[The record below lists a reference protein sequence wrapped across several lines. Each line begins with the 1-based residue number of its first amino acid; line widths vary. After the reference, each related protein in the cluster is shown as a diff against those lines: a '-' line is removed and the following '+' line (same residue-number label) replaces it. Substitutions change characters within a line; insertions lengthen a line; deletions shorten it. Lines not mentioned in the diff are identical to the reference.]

1 MTRKLYKIF
10 TFVVGLCALNT
21 SFGQKPNYTAND
33 KIAPYTGYFAYGSNP
48 GYFGGYNNN
57 ATSDKLMADLFKRLN
72 LHTTRPALY
81 DAFLEQWGLNIRVSE
96 FEYYTKTL
104 GMHDLTLFLNE
115 ASESHRETVKINC
128 GSFEARSLMF
138 KNMYE
143 PIWDDS
149 TNGKTPINDQN
160 YFAAYIYKVVKT
172 YGKYVKFYEIW
183 NEPDYVHN
191 GNIPLLTKGQP
202 GNWWENNPAPCDL
215 INLNAPVTNYI
226 RLMRIAYEV
235 IKSQDPNALVTT
247 GGIGYDNFLDVI
259 LRNTDAPDGK
269 VSAEYPLKGGAYFDV
284 ISFHSYP
291 QYTLSAWDNSCSC
304 RKYLRHS
311 DNAANK
317 VIVLKDKFEAVLK
330 KYGYDG
336 ITYPKKYAILTETN
350 IPGKSNVGK
359 DHIGSAEAQR
369 NFAIK
374 MFVLTQKN
382 DIKQSYIY
390 TIGDGVDASAYDAN
404 KEGFDMMGLYYN
416 LNKATPATATPKD
429 AGIAV
434 KSLAGFLHGYAYD
447 ATATA
452 ALKLP
457 NTVDGGAFVKGS
469 ETRYVLWAKTN
480 ADLVESPSGVLY
492 SFPLSLG
499 VQSIVSRSWNFASTN
514 ITQNIAGSVV
524 GLVGSP
530 QLITV
535 SNLVSVSDE
544 QLQASAFTLYP
555 NPAMKE
561 FNITFAEN
569 THKEAKLSIFDM
581 QGIELKTA
589 ILAANQNT
597 ISAEG
602 LKPGVY
608 QVKVFTDNGST
619 SQKLIIVE

>member
-10 TFVVGLCALNT
+10 TIWVGLSAIQICL
-21 SFGQKPNYTAND
+21 GQKPNYTAND
-33 KIAPYTGYFAYGSNP
+33 KIAPYTGYFAYGGNP
-48 GYFGGYNNN
+48 GYYGGYNSNKPN
-57 ATSDKLMADLFKRLN
+57 DKLIADLFNKIN
-72 LHTTRPALY
+72 LHTIRPALY
-81 DAFLEQWGLNIRVSE
+81 DAFLEQWGLNIRISE

-104 GMHDLTLFLNE
+104 GMHDITLFLNE
-115 ASESHRETVKINC
+115 ASDAHRETVKINC

-149 TNGKTPINDQN
+149 TTGKTPINDQN

-183 NEPDYVHN
+183 NEPDFVNN
-191 GNIPLLTKGQP
+191 GNIPLLTKGQA

-215 INLNAPVTNYI
+215 INLNAPVTHYI

-259 LRNTDAPDGK
+259 LRNTDSPDGT

-291 QYTLSAWDNSCSC
+291 QYTLSAWDNGCSC
-304 RKYLRHS
+304 RKYSRHS

-317 VIVLKDKFEAVLK
+317 VIALRDKFDAVLK

-336 ITYPKKYAILTETN
+336 ITFPKKYSILTETN
-350 IPGKSNVGK
+350 IPGKTNAGK

-369 NFAIK
+369 NFAVK
-374 MFVLTQKN
+374 MFVLTQKY

-390 TIGDGVDASAYDAN
+390 TIGDGVDESAYDAN

-416 LNKATPATATPKD
+416 LNKATPTTAIPKD

-434 KSLAGFLHGYAYD
+434 KSLSGFLHGYTYD

-457 NTVDGGAFVKGS
+457 ATADGGAFVKGS

-480 ADLVESPSGVLY
+480 ADQVENPSGVLY
-492 SFPLSLG
+492 TFPVALG
-499 VQSIVSRSWNFASTN
+499 VQSIQSKAWNFASTN
-514 ITQNIAGSVV
+514 VIQNIAGPLIS
-524 GLVGSP
+524 LVGSP

-535 SNLVSVSDE
+535 SNLVSVTDE
-544 QLQASAFTLYP
+544 NLQNSSFTLYP
-555 NPAMKE
+555 NPALKE

-569 THKEAKLSIFDM
+569 MAPTVKLSIVDM
-581 QGIELKTA
+581 QGREVKTS
-589 ILAANQNT
+589 ILSTVSST
-597 ISAEG
+597 ISTG
-602 LKPGVY
+602 DLTPGVY
-608 QVKVFTDNGST
+608 QVKIHTDEGST